1 MASADWYTPSGV
13 PGTGAQGSSLDIRN
27 EFGRLETALDKLP
40 TLSGGAGKVIVV
52 NGSASG
58 LEAVTTIAGLTLTTT
73 TLTAPVINGVVT
85 TTGLTLPAFTL
96 GGTVTSNG
104 QTFSGTIA
112 DLGIVTTVDINGGT
126 IDGTVVGGS
135 SEAAGSFT
143 TLSASTSITGTLA
156 TAAQG
161 NITSLGTLTTLT
173 VDNITLNGNAI
184 TSDAA
189 AALTITAT
197 AGQVVQVESVTF
209 DAGVVAGATSITSTA
224 FAGDLT
230 GNVTGNTSGTAAT
243 VTGATQAAI
252 TTTANLTT
260 VGALNAGSITS
271 GFGAIDIGSSTID
284 TTGAVGTGALTA
296 ASITSGGDILSDTDS
311 TDSIGSTAVRWL
323 KGWFDTLTA
332 GTLTIGSGSI
342 TDSSGAVSFGNENLS
357 TTGTAATGA
366 LTVTGAVNI
375 NSSSAAQLGVKGDA
389 SGKTVSQFIANDTA
403 STVMAVWER
412 SDGAVSMNL
421 GFDGGTGKFTIGT
434 TTAHDFAIKAGGV
447 EALVFDDATQ
457 GGTFSS
463 TLDVSGTFTATTAA
477 VAYHTLRNSH
487 ASAPLGVNIDYSAA
501 SPDGAGN
508 PFLLCEDSTT
518 IRCRINDDGD
528 VYNHDGTYGT
538 ISDRKLKTN
547 FLDATSFTAQFR
559 KLKYHTYQMKT
570 DVLSYGETA
579 RRRLGLVVDEVE
591 DIFPR
596 LVSYLPEFETFEDED
611 GEVLKRQI
619 VIDGVP
625 QEIGAVK
632 SSIIEGPVMAIVLQ
646 EALDKIDRLEARLEA
661 LEL

>member
-230 GNVTGNTSGTAAT
+230 GDVTGNTSGTAAT

-271 GFGAIDIGSSTID
+271 GFGAIDIG
-284 TTGAVGTGALTA
+284 
-296 ASITSGGDILSDTDS
+296 ASAFT
-311 TDSIGSTAVRWL
+311 
-323 KGWFDTLTA
+323 
-332 GTLTIGSGSI
+332 
-342 TDSSGAVSFGNENLS
+342 

-366 LTVTGAVNI
+366 LTVTGT
-375 NSSSAAQLGVKGDA
+375 LG
-389 SGKTVSQFIANDTA
+389 
-403 STVMAVWER
+403 
-412 SDGAVSMNL
+412 
-421 GFDGGTGKFTIGT
+421 
-434 TTAHDFAIKAGGV
+434 
-447 EALVFDDATQ
+447 
-457 GGTFSS
+457 
-463 TLDVSGTFTATTAA
+463 VSGTITLDSGTALSQKNSEG
-477 VAYHTLRNSH
+477 VAY
-487 ASAPLGVNIDYSAA
+487 PLIQHFSNDVYIDSY
-501 SPDGAGN
+501 GN
-508 PFLLCEDSTT
+508 STT
-518 IRCRINDDGD
+518 GGNIRLRPRSSNGVVTEAVLIDPTRNVTISTGNLIIGTSGKGIDFDAAAGGTSQLLD
-528 VYNHDGTYGT
+528 WYEEGTFTPIITFGGAHVGAVYNLQTGFYTRVGDLVTAMIEVGTST
-538 ISDRKLKTN
+538 
-547 FLDATSFTAQFR
+547 
-559 KLKYHTYQMKT
+559 
-570 DVLSYGETA
+570 
-579 RRRLGLVVDEVE
+579 
-591 DIFPR
+591 
-596 LVSYLPEFETFEDED
+596 
-611 GEVLKRQI
+611 
-619 VIDGVP
+619 
-625 QEIGAVK
+625 K
-632 SSIIEGPVMAIVLQ
+632 SSSTGTAEISGLPFAATGVSVGALYPSSVTFADILINQVQTSTVRTLPVEITNGGSATVLTD
-646 EALDKIDRLEARLEA
+646 ANFATASSLRSTVNYKA
-661 LEL
+661 